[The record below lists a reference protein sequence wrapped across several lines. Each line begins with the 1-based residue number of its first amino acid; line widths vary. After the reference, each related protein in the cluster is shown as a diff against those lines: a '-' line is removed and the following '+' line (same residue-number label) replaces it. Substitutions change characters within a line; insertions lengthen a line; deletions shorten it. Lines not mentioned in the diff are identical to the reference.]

1 VRGYHHRQCTGSY
14 LEYASNVLRL
24 AVAFTHISAI
34 LAYSLLLNTMVTGI
48 ETAGLALAA
57 FPILVQGLDFYNSG
71 IRRTT
76 ELKNY
81 RRVLKRLVRELK
93 MERCKFGN
101 TCENLL
107 DGMPSISA
115 EETKM
120 LIEGRGWGDAKFQD
134 KLEKHLGPRS
144 AAAFIEAV
152 EVMHLC
158 RD

>member
-1 VRGYHHRQCTGSY
+1 
-14 LEYASNVLRL
+14 
-24 AVAFTHISAI
+24 
-34 LAYSLLLNTMVTGI
+34 MVTGI

-152 EVMHLC
+152 EVMNASLQGLSKEIGLHGQEMVLVPRSLC
-158 RD
+158 HSRLPMHNYANIFSLYSTSPY